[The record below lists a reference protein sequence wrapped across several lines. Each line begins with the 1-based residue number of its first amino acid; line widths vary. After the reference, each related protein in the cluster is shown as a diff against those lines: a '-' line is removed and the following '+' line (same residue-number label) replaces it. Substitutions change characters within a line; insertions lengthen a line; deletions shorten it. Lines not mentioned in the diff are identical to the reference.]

1 MNNTRRGIITA
12 AAAAIP
18 ASVLAHRTE
27 QCQPDIG
34 AQQACEQFVMFAST
48 EARCQGIDPI
58 QYTLT
63 MLGTVMRQS

>member
-1 MNNTRRGIITA
+1 MNRRD
-12 AAAAIP
+12 
-18 ASVLAHRTE
+18 VLAAVSAAPAAVVAAPKACE
-27 QCQPDIG
+27 PDVG
-34 AQQACEQFVMFAST
+34 AMQACEQFVMFAST